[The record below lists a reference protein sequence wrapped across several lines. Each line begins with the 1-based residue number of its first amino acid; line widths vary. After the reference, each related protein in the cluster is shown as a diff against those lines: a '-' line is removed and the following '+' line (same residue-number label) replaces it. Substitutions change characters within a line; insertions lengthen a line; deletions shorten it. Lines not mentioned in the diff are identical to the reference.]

1 MAFEYDYHVHTTLS
15 YCHEGELTIDNL
27 VKAAQKRGLAGF
39 AITDH
44 SSHLYFD
51 RQAVSRHEYILNYDI
66 FLEELGPENGKF
78 AKYLGMID
86 QYRDANV
93 LTGTE
98 VDVAANGKLIL
109 EPQYRDRLDIL
120 IGGIH
125 WLPCMDGEFDS
136 RTFLRQFMDYTMM
149 LLENDIDILAHPTR
163 IFRRRKMKIPQEVAR
178 PIVQRAKERKIAI
191 EINSHTQ
198 KDPDEQFVQM
208 CIDEGVK
215 LAMGTDTHSIAEIG
229 DLSYQKALLAKLGVS
244 EEAAESI
251 VFKHTVSSL

>member
-27 VKAAQKRGLAGF
+27 VKAAQERGLAGF

-44 SSHLYFD
+44 SPHLYFD
-51 RQAVSRHEYILNYDI
+51 RSAVSRHKYLLNYDI
-66 FLEELGPENGKF
+66 FLEELESGSHKF
-78 AKYLGMID
+78 AEYLKMID

-93 LTGTE
+93 LTGAE

-109 EPQYRDRLDIL
+109 DPQYRDRLDIL

-125 WLPCMDGEFDS
+125 WLPCMDGEFDDKI
-136 RTFLRQFMDYTMM
+136 FLDQFMDCTMM

-163 IFRRRKMKIPQEVAR
+163 IFRRRKMEIPQEVAR

-191 EINSHTQ
+191 EINSHSQ
-198 KDPDEQFVQM
+198 KDPDERFVQM

-215 LAMGTDTHSIAEIG
+215 LAMGTDTHNIAEIG
-229 DLSYQKALLAKLGVS
+229 DLSYQQALLARLGVS
-244 EEAAESI
+244 EEAADSL
-251 VFKHTVSSL
+251 VFQHAVSPL